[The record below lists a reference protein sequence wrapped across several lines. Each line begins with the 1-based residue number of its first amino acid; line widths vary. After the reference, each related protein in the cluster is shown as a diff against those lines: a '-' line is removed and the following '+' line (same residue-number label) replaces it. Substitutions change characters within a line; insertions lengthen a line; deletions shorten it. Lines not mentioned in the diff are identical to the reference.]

1 MQKLIIMVTRALWY
15 LAPSCFFRCI
25 SCCSHHPPIHYTGIN
40 REAVELS
47 DLLCF
52 GSLHLHFPLL
62 ESSPSPPMPGS
73 SSSFTPCR
81 SIPGFSLIPQAS
93 LGPHHLA
100 YSTLMPC
107 FPACGNRGPWL
118 IFDSFSICST
128 MLGT

>member
-1 MQKLIIMVTRALWY
+1 MVLGPFLLFPLHVPSAAALTTHPSIILESTERQW
-15 LAPSCFFRCI
+15 SCLTYF
-25 SCCSHHPPIHYTGIN
+25 
-40 REAVELS
+40 VL
-47 DLLCF
+47 
-52 GSLHLHFPLL
+52 GSLHLHFLLL
-62 ESSPSPPMPGS
+62 ESSPSPPMPRS

-100 YSTLMPC
+100 YSILMLC

-128 MLGT
+128 TLGT